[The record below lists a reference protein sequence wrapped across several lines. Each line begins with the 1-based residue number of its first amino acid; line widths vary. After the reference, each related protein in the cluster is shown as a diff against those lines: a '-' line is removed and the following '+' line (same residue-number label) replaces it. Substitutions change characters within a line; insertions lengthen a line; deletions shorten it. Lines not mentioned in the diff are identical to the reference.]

1 MVFNFAVSFSSRREK
16 FRAYTPLDCTMK
28 IIILVV
34 LPLLFISNA
43 YAQCTGGKTIF
54 SCTTTKGKQIE
65 VCDMGKTINYSF
77 GKKQAKPEIVVQ
89 APRETASTYQWSG
102 VGRTMS
108 YAVDIPNG
116 KTSYSI
122 FWGVDRMTEAHSIEA
137 GVNVLNNGNLVAT
150 VNCVEK
156 GIINNLEGVDLKPTE

>member
-1 MVFNFAVSFSSRREK
+1 
-16 FRAYTPLDCTMK
+16 
-28 IIILVV
+28 
-34 LPLLFISNA
+34 
-43 YAQCTGGKTIF
+43 
-54 SCTTTKGKQIE
+54 
-65 VCDMGKTINYSF
+65 
-77 GKKQAKPEIVVQ
+77 
-89 APRETASTYQWSG
+89 
-102 VGRTMS
+102 MS

-137 GVNVLNNGNLVAT
+137 GVNVLNSGNLVAT